1 MLASPQGSV
10 GVGLSHAARRTWLVP
25 SHCPLLGRWS
35 RRGGRRQQKKQS
47 RQDEDEAEQRTI
59 DLLRDGLT
67 HSFIQRGMNDVFS
80 VVSVL
85 FIIFFSSLLFS
96 RLSFSCSLLG
106 IICLCFRF
114 GLCVTLNPLLVTPFS
129 IVIGFRFASSHTF
142 ISLSSFLSV
151 FHC

>member
-25 SHCPLLGRWS
+25 SHRSLLGRWS

-85 FIIFFSSLLFS
+85 FIIFFSSLLAFVI
-96 RLSFSCSLLG
+96 LMF
-106 IICLCFRF
+106 IIRHHLPVFQVWFVC
-114 GLCVTLNPLLVTPFS
+114 NPKS
-129 IVIGFRFASSHTF
+129 Y
-142 ISLSSFLSV
+142 
-151 FHC
+151 